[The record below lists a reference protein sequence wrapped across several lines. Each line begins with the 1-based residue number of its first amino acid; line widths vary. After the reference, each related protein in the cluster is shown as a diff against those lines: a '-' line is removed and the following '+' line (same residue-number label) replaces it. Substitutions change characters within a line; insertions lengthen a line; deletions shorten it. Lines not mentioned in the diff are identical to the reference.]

1 MRFIIKG
8 AKNIEEFKGVKE
20 KLESIPQDREHGF
33 PEVARWEYG
42 TMTIQY
48 ADGYEESSGSS
59 VLVKDFMENN
69 ENVMIEI
76 SATPSFEDIG
86 ICNPTIYVGNLA
98 DVPEEYQ
105 KLHVVEEGWLIGA
118 QRNQLIV
125 PEQEVKDII
134 RKDIMCSGF
143 KPDVY
148 LIDDIEKLMDIKK
161 SPVTLREIRSMAEE
175 REKLSRTE
183 KWLVDKIA
191 EECKAQEQQRIISS
205 QIIK

>member
-1 MRFIIKG
+1 MRIIIKG
-8 AKNIEEFKGVKE
+8 TKSIEEYKGVKE
-20 KLESIPQDREHGF
+20 KLESIPQDKEHGL

-76 SATPSFEDIG
+76 SATPSMEDIG

-118 QRNQLIV
+118 QRNQLVV

-134 RKDIMCSGF
+134 RKDIMRSGF
-143 KPDVY
+143 KPDVK
-148 LIDDIEKLMDIKK
+148 LVDDIEKLMDIKN
-161 SPVTLREIRSMAEE
+161 SPVTLREIRSMTGE
-175 REKLSRTE
+175 RENLSGTE

-191 EECKAQEQQRIISS
+191 EECKAQEQQRIISG